1 MPISTVGMDMK
12 IEHPRANPRETVVR
26 ADNVTSGVSRPSAK
40 GVEAREADTV
50 VADAVRLSGD
60 LHLAT
65 RAFQAATAEED
76 RTQVV
81 AQARALIESGEL
93 GVDVDELADRM
104 VAALLHSHDTDN

>member
-12 IEHPRANPRETVVR
+12 IEHPRANPRENVVR
-26 ADNVTSGVSRPSAK
+26 TDNVTGGVSRPSAK
-40 GVEAREADTV
+40 GVEARDT
-50 VADAVRLSGD
+50 DAVRLSGD

-65 RAFQAATAEED
+65 RAYEAATVEDD

-81 AQARALIESGEL
+81 AQARALYESGEL

-104 VAALLHSHDTDN
+104 VDALLHSHDSDS